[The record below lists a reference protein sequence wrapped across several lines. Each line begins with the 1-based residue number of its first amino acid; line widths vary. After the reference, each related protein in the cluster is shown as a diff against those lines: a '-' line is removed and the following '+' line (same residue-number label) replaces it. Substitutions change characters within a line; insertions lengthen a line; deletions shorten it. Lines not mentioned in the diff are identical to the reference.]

1 LRYSQLIHFQ
11 LVIAVV
17 GNKTDLV
24 DQEQISLD
32 EIGAFA
38 KV

>member
-1 LRYSQLIHFQ
+1 
-11 LVIAVV
+11 VV